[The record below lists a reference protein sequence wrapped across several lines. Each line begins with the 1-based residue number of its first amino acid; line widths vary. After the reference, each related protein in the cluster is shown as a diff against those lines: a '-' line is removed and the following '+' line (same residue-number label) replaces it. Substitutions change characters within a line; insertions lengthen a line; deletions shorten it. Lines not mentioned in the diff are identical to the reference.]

1 MWSLLPCCNP
11 LPPTRPRPLLWWWLL
26 SGSPACALPASFAQS
41 SWGAGFLSRLGPPY
55 PLTSRYLLRK
65 EWRVLNG
72 QKRRDI
78 SMKRRES
85 FERGKSPPPLTPR
98 NHAKKQ
104 YAPRRFCGGGGDAF
118 GVSPIMVHN
127 FGSTP
132 QNTGL
137 VCRRPTWYIDDGG
150 DGGGVSYLSSVAHR
164 VSRVGSGTREDG
176 EEKRHAHTH
185 AHVDQISLLTCIS
198 LHISHFNIVRSMRF
212 QWP

>member
-1 MWSLLPCCNP
+1 MEGLKR
-11 LPPTRPRPLLWWWLL
+11 TE
-26 SGSPACALPASFAQS
+26 A
-41 SWGAGFLSRLGPPY
+41 
-55 PLTSRYLLRK
+55 SRYFHEAQREFWK
-65 EWRVLNG
+65 G
-72 QKRRDI
+72 QVT
-78 SMKRRES
+78 SSTHASES
-85 FERGKSPPPLTPR
+85 C
-98 NHAKKQ
+98 KKQ